1 MPEVKWV
8 NKEGEEITE
17 GEDFKLSFKNGT
29 ATLLIKEVIP
39 EDDGRV
45 ICKATNKMGESTCSF
60 SIKVL
65 S

>member
-8 NKEGEEITE
+8 NNEGEEITE